1 MMVCNDLYE
10 SASIAQSQEDSFENV
25 LWIGLSQVKPRLK
38 VIHTEGKQDGG
49 SPQVY
54 SDQNSALGSGYFKCH
69 SQIQP
74 HLHLQS

>member
-1 MMVCNDLYE
+1 M
-10 SASIAQSQEDSFENV
+10 
-25 LWIGLSQVKPRLK
+25 LWTGLSQVKPRLK
-38 VIHTEGKQDGG
+38 VIHTEGNQDGG

-54 SDQNSALGSGYFKCH
+54 SGQNSALGSRYFKCQ